1 MEAIAFKIYA
11 RPDKF
16 IELIENLKNRGLR
29 VVVSYRANR
38 DEDYDEILVY
48 QGLEDID
55 FQNE

>member
-1 MEAIAFKIYA
+1 MEAVAFKIYA

-16 IELIENLKNRGLR
+16 LELVEILQNRGLK

-38 DEDYDEILVY
+38 EEDYDEILVY

-55 FQNE
+55 CLNE